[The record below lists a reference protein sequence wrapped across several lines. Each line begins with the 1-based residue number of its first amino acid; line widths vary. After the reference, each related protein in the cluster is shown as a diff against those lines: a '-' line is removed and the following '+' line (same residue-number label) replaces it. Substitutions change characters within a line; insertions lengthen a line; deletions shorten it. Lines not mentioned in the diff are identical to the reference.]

1 MTTFRLK
8 QLAVGALA
16 SAMILVLG
24 FGSFTALT
32 AHAEVDDTSSATYDP
47 ITANELLDSN
57 FGAATGLGQGDLN
70 DTIGA
75 LIRAALGFLGVI
87 AVVIVLFGGFK
98 WMTAGGNE
106 EKVGEAKKLIIAG
119 IIGLA
124 IILSAYAIA
133 SFVIKQ
139 LVTATT

>member
-1 MTTFRLK
+1 MTKLRLK
-8 QLAVGALA
+8 QLAVGAA
-16 SAMILVLG
+16 TAMTIG
-24 FGSFTALT
+24 FGSFAFT
-32 AHAEVDDTSSATYDP
+32 AHADVL
-47 ITANELLDSN
+47 TANDLLNSN
-57 FGAATGLGQGDLN
+57 FTDASGLGQGDLN

-87 AVVIVLFGGFK
+87 AVLIVLFGGFK

-106 EKVGEAKKLIIAG
+106 EKTTEAKKLIIAG

-133 SFVIKQ
+133 SFVIKN
-139 LVTATT
+139 LITATTG

>member
-1 MTTFRLK
+1 MTTSRLK
-8 QLAVGALA
+8 QLAISV
-16 SAMILVLG
+16 AMTAMTLG
-24 FGSFTALT
+24 LGSTVALT
-32 AHAEVDDTSSATYDP
+32 AHAADDSTTTYVP
-47 ITANELLDSN
+47 ITASDLLNSN
-57 FGAATGLGQGDLN
+57 FTSATGLGQGDLN

-75 LIRAALGFLGVI
+75 IIRAALGFLGVI

-106 EKVGEAKKLIIAG
+106 EKVGEAKKLIFAG

-133 SFVIKQ
+133 SFVIGK